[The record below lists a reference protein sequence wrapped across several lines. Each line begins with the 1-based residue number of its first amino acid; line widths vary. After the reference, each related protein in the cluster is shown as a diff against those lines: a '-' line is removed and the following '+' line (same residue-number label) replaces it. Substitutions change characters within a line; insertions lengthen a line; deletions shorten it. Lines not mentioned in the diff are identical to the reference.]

1 MGTNNFDNLIERLEC
16 SLKLPLPGVKAQFRM
31 APPTRPEFPP
41 LDLSKVKYGAV
52 LALLF
57 PDNGQTRI
65 TFILRQDYN
74 GVHSGQI
81 SFPGGGFEEGDETFE
96 KTAIRETFEEI
107 GIPENDIKL
116 LGALSQLYIPP
127 SNFLVQ
133 PYAGFIQN
141 KTVYNPDI
149 KEVKEVFDLS
159 VEDLLQESS
168 FQIKPIQTMAKE
180 IQVPCFIAQ
189 NRMIWGATA
198 MILNELLEIINSSAI
213 S

>member
-1 MGTNNFDNLIERLEC
+1 MVTDHFLSLVQLLES

-31 APPTRPEFPP
+31 VPPTRPEYPP
-41 LDLSKVKYGAV
+41 LDFSRVKYGAV

-57 PDNGQTRI
+57 PDKGHPRI
-65 TFILRQDYN
+65 TFILRQNYN

-81 SFPGGGFEEGDETFE
+81 SFPGGGFEEGDEDFE

-107 GIPENDIKL
+107 GVPQKEIKI

-133 PYAGFIQN
+133 PFVGFIRERP
-141 KTVYNPDI
+141 VYRPDI
-149 KEVKEVFDLS
+149 KEVKEVFDIS
-159 VEDLLQESS
+159 VDELLDEKS
-168 FQIKPIQTMAKE
+168 FQTKPIQTKAKLIE
-180 IQVPCFIAQ
+180 VPCFVAQ

-198 MILNELLEIINSSAI
+198 MILNELLEIINSSATN
-213 S
+213 